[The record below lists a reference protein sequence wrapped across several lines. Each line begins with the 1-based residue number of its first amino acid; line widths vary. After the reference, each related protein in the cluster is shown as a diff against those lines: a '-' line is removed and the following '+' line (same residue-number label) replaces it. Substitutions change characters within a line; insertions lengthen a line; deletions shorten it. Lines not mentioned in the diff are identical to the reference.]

1 MGRKLY
7 LGEQYMKISWDNN
20 FYGKLK
26 TLVSTTYTQSCTVK
40 ANHFTQSAHV
50 KRLSSKKQNSL
61 SIQTQGWIQPP
72 FKHERCVHDVMLN
85 ILNRQIIIR
94 RDEEQLDSKK
104 KTHCPNKSFFKITLL
119 LPTLLSRMTF
129 KNFVEWMFLNRDCF
143 LKLFL
148 F

>member
-94 RDEEQLDSKK
+94 RDEKQLDSKK
-104 KTHCPNKSFFKITLL
+104 KTHCPNKSFFKIPL
-119 LPTLLSRMTF
+119 LPTFKLCVYRVTLKNFLEWVFLSRH
-129 KNFVEWMFLNRDCF
+129 
-143 LKLFL
+143 
-148 F
+148 